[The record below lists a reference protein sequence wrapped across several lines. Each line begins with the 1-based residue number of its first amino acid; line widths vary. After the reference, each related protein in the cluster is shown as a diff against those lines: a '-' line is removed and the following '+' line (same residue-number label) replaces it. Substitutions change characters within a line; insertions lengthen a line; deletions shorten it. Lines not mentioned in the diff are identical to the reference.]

1 MTPVIWATAEKLEQ
15 RELIGKLFYTLKEL
29 GVVLCTVE
37 EHARPGETIGE
48 DVLLPIYLSDGAVH
62 LEYYPIG
69 GAFNRTLKLLKM
81 RGVHHGESVYPYL
94 FARGVGIVVRS
105 SPTHVPEEQTR
116 SHGKIFDEAIKTADA
131 MKAPARVI
139 ERIRKMQK
147 SWDYDYS
154 PEEALQIIFSSY
166 GLKRGG

>member
-1 MTPVIWATAEKLEQ
+1 
-15 RELIGKLFYTLKEL
+15 
-29 GVVLCTVE
+29 
-37 EHARPGETIGE
+37 
-48 DVLLPIYLSDGAVH
+48 
-62 LEYYPIG
+62 
-69 GAFNRTLKLLKM
+69 
-81 RGVHHGESVYPYL
+81 VYPYL

-116 SHGKIFDEAIKTADA
+116 SHGKIFEEAIKTADA